1 MTTSSSQCLTYHYVA
16 ALLTP
21 HPQPRKVRW
30 PECHERATNSGGSSR
45 TPLLSHVRARRACF
59 APSRLFASRGR
70 QTSRLFR
77 QKTVTVGVKR
87 KRNIN
92 KLCVLKYLKECL
104 EVIKEEIK
112 NRGAV
117 VSFTHGVRLLDRPAI
132 KSDRPA
138 SVHLQWVCGEL
149 LAELTATGG

>member
-1 MTTSSSQCLTYHYVA
+1 M
-16 ALLTP
+16 
-21 HPQPRKVRW
+21 
-30 PECHERATNSGGSSR
+30 
-45 TPLLSHVRARRACF
+45 
-59 APSRLFASRGR
+59 
-70 QTSRLFR
+70 
-77 QKTVTVGVKR
+77 TVGVKR